1 MDVPGRKV
9 EDIYGWRNKP
19 IIALPVEIRN
29 SSAISI
35 QHLQYQ
41 ARFLVSTYEAMSSIV
56 SQIDELS
63 STQLYMGIVLA
74 TVGLCVVLIGPG
86 GDQNLPSLSPKR
98 QPRVRV
104 TQEQQPKWHLF
115 KWINVVVFG
124 MFAISIISF
133 LWNASR
139 YIHSTVMIQFLVAW
153 SLCFCYFFGF
163 FAISFIHQDI
173 SEPEEKMGVEPS
185 LKDEP
190 PRYVFLLKCW
200 LVCFIACFCPLRI

>member
-1 MDVPGRKV
+1 
-9 EDIYGWRNKP
+9 
-19 IIALPVEIRN
+19 
-29 SSAISI
+29 
-35 QHLQYQ
+35 
-41 ARFLVSTYEAMSSIV
+41 MSSIV

-173 SEPEEKMGVEPS
+173 SEPEEKIGVEPS

-200 LVCFIACFCPLRI
+200 LVCFITCFCSPRI